1 MKTPTNIW
9 DLAIDQSRDK
19 RANISS
25 NKNES
30 ESSERSLLIL
40 GSKGVGKTTLIHR
53 FLDSSDAAK
62 STLALEYTFGRKT
75 NNNLAKDVCHIWEL
89 GGGTLFTKLLE
100 TPLSPLKLPQLH
112 VVLMIDLSKPEELW
126 FTLETLVTNLQTHLD
141 IILKSAEA
149 TEHKIEEKLIKL
161 TKMQMDAEHP
171 DKDLIKPL
179 LLPCI
184 ILGSKYDEFQ
194 NLDPEKKK
202 IICKALRFFAHFHGA
217 SLQFYRYESQIS
229 LNAKYSKLVTQP
241 INHCPKRS
249 MYAFFVSSIS
259 AMDSGLVRKAKEI
272 LNYHA
277 FGSDPVK
284 GVSQDYNKPLFIPAY
299 SDSMQAILGQSTD
312 HGRITLDMW
321 KHQYTT
327 HFPQTVEFLLHFTSQ
342 VF

>member
-1 MKTPTNIW
+1 MPTTTNIW

-19 RANISS
+19 RANVLS

-62 STLALEYTFGRKT
+62 ATLALEYTFGRKT

-149 TEHKIEEKLIKL
+149 TEHKIEEKLVKL
-161 TKMQMDAEHP
+161 TKLQMDAEHP

-217 SLQFYRYESQIS
+217 SLQFYRYEQNSE
-229 LNAKYSKLVTQP
+229 LYNAK
-241 INHCPKRS
+241 
-249 MYAFFVSSIS
+249 
-259 AMDSGLVRKAKEI
+259 
-272 LNYHA
+272 
-277 FGSDPVK
+277 
-284 GVSQDYNKPLFIPAY
+284 
-299 SDSMQAILGQSTD
+299 
-312 HGRITLDMW
+312 
-321 KHQYTT
+321 
-327 HFPQTVEFLLHFTSQ
+327 
-342 VF
+342 